1 MVDIET
7 VEKIT
12 NLARLELSD
21 ADKQAMAD
29 EMGKILEYVEQLQKV
44 DTAGVEPTAYMESE
58 RDVLRDDVPHKSLSP
73 EELLKNGP
81 KVSKGH
87 FAVPKVIG

>member
-1 MVDIET
+1 MVDITT
-7 VEKIT
+7 VDKIA
-12 NLARLELSD
+12 NLARLDLSD
-21 ADKQAMAD
+21 SEKESMVH
-29 EMGKILEYVEQLQKV
+29 ELGKVLDYVEQLQKV
-44 DTAGVEPTAYMESE
+44 DTTDITPTAFVEPQ
-58 RDVLRDDVPHKSLSP
+58 RDVLRDDIPVPSLST